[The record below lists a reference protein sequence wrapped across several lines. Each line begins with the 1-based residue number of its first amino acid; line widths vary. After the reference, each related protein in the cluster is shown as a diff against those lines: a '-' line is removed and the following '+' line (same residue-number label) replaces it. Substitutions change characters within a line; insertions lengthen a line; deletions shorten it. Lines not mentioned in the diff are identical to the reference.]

1 LGRQTHMSE
10 LSEAGAPAPE
20 SAEPP
25 APPAASR
32 PMLLRRL
39 LPLLAFAATVALVG
53 WVVFSGV
60 EGLLRSNALEARIA
74 AAQAEIDALQRDAD
88 QLAALVAW
96 LESDEYVERTARED
110 LGLVRPGEESFAVH
124 APQRSDLSF
133 QRSPW
138 WANLLPE
145 RAAD

>member
-1 LGRQTHMSE
+1 MSE
-10 LSEAGAPAPE
+10 LSEDGAPAPE
-20 SAEPP
+20 PEVHAA
-25 APPAASR
+25 APISR
-32 PMLLRRL
+32 PALLRRL
-39 LPLLAFAATVALVG
+39 LPVLALSATVALVG
-53 WVVFSGV
+53 WVVLSGV
-60 EGLLRSNALEARIA
+60 EGLLRSNALEARIT
-74 AAQAEIDALQRDAD
+74 AAQAEIEALQRDAD